1 MRLLERVLPLVP
13 GRPIQTPAHRVAF
26 RFRYK
31 RQRPSK
37 YLDQLPEFLRFLGL
51 CLSNSMSL
59 LQSLRWLSENMS
71 GSLADLISDL
81 VAEVELGA
89 DISMELQ
96 RWFRLNDP
104 ALSELATRLLFSIE
118 RGTSI
123 SQMLAEQSD
132 SVSYQLTELRLA
144 KSNSSETKMLVPL
157 IFLILPMTVLL
168 ASYPSL
174 AGLNLTFN

>member
-1 MRLLERVLPLVP
+1 MRLLDRVLPLVP
-13 GRPIQTPAHRVAF
+13 GRPVAVAKPKIAS

-31 RQRPSK
+31 RPRPSQF
-37 YLDQLPEFLRFLGL
+37 LDQLPEFLRFLGL

-59 LQSLRWLSENMS
+59 MQSLRWLGKHMT
-71 GSLADLISDL
+71 GTLADLVSDL

-89 DISMELQ
+89 DISQELEKWLQ
-96 RWFRLNDP
+96 LDDS
-104 ALSELATRLLFSIE
+104 ALSELATRLIFSIE
-118 RGTSI
+118 RGTPI

-132 SVSYQLTELRLA
+132 SVGYQLTELRLA